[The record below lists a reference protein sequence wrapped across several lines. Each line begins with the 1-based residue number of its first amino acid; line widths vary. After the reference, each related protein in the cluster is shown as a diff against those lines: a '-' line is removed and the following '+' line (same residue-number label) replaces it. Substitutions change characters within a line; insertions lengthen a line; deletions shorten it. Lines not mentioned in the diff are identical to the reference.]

1 MNSQKFTSEELK
13 KSKRIFKS
21 ATPKYDVSW
30 YVKWVAS
37 IFVLAAMSMRG
48 IAEFQ
53 FFDLILSIIGIGLWL
68 IVSILWKDR
77 ALIMLNGVGLLL
89 LMRNLI
95 EYLWL

>member
-53 FFDLILSIIGIGLWL
+53 FFDLILFKL
-68 IVSILWKDR
+68 IN
-77 ALIMLNGVGLLL
+77 ALALL
-89 LMRNLI
+89 
-95 EYLWL
+95 

>member
-21 ATPKYDVSW
+21 ATPKYDVCW

-68 IVSILWKDR
+68 VVSILWKDR

-89 LMRNLI
+89 LTRNLI